1 MYHWCALCNDAN
13 HVLVRQV
20 IRVLDQYMG
29 RDRKVGGIGGAC
41 NAVTSTHLATRTD
54 TL

>member
-13 HVLVRQV
+13 HVRMRQV

-29 RDRKVGGIGGAC
+29 RDRKGRGSGGGIGGAC
-41 NAVTSTHLATRTD
+41 NAVTS
-54 TL
+54 